1 MAARRAV
8 ITGVGAVAPGG
19 VGVKNFWQLLAEGKS
34 ATRAITHFDA
44 SPFRS
49 RMAAEVDFDPVAC
62 GLTKRQVR
70 RLDRAAQFG
79 LVSTREALQSAGLEF
94 GSDHL
99 DPTRMG
105 VAVGCAVGCTTSL
118 EEEFVVGSDEG
129 RLWEVDEAY
138 SSPHLYDYVT
148 PSSIVVEVAN
158 AAGAQGPASMVSTG
172 CTSGIDSVGYAAQL
186 IEEGE
191 VDIMITG
198 GAEAPLSPITVVCF
212 DVIRASSG
220 RNDSPETACRPFD
233 RTRDGLVL
241 GEGSAMFVLEEYEH
255 AKRRGA
261 HIYAEVAGYGTR
273 SNAFHM
279 TGLQPEGK
287 EMAQAIDLALD
298 RARVAPTQVGYIN
311 AHGSG
316 TKQNDL
322 HESSAFKRSL
332 GSHAYDTPVS
342 GFKSMIGHSLG
353 AIGSLEIAG
362 TLLALEEGVIPPTA
376 NLHEPDPECDL
387 DYVPLV
393 AREQN
398 VDVALTVGS
407 GFGGFQSALVLRSL
421 EGAAK

>member
-19 VGVKNFWQLLAEGKS
+19 IGVKNFWQFLAEGRS
-34 ATRAITHFDA
+34 ATRAITQFDA

-49 RMAAEVDFDPVAC
+49 RMAAEIDFDPVAC
-62 GLTKRQVR
+62 GLGRQQVR
-70 RLDRAAQFG
+70 RLDRAAQLG
-79 LVSTREALQSAGLEF
+79 VVATREAMQSAGLEF
-94 GSDHL
+94 GFEGM

-105 VAVGCAVGCTTSL
+105 VAVGCAIGCATSL
-118 EEEFVVGSDEG
+118 EEEFVIGSDEG
-129 RLWEVDEAY
+129 KLWEVDESY

-148 PSSIVVEVAN
+148 PSSIVAEVADE
-158 AAGAQGPASMVSTG
+158 AGVEGPVSMVSTG

-191 VDIMITG
+191 ADIMITG

-220 RNDSPETACRPFD
+220 RNDTPETACRPFD

-241 GEGSAMFVLEEYEH
+241 GEGSAIFVLEEYEH
-255 AKRRGA
+255 ARRRGA
-261 HIYAEVAGYGTR
+261 HIFAEVAGYGTR

-298 RARVAPTQVGYIN
+298 RARVAPPQVDYIN

-316 TKQNDL
+316 TKQNDI
-322 HESSAFKRSL
+322 HESAAFKRSL
-332 GSHAYDTPVS
+332 GQHAYDTPVS

-362 TLLALEEGVIPPTA
+362 TLLALEEGIIPPTA
-376 NLHEPDPECDL
+376 NLHDPDPDCDL

-393 AREQN
+393 AREKD

-421 EGAAK
+421 EGAAQ